1 MNLNNKVLIQLFVP
15 EIDETF
21 DLFIP
26 VNELLWKVKKLV
38 TKSVCDLTNGEIDP
52 QKEYV
57 LVNKITG
64 EIYKDNVIIRD
75 TNIRNA
81 TELVLL
87 LSK

>member
-1 MNLNNKVLIQLFVP
+1 MNNKVLIQLFVP

-38 TKSVCDLTNGEIDP
+38 VKSVYDLTNGGINP
-52 QKEYV
+52 QKEYI
-57 LVNKITG
+57 LINKITG
-64 EIYKDNVIIRD
+64 EVYKDNLVIRD

-81 TELVLL
+81 TEIVLL

>member
-1 MNLNNKVLIQLFVP
+1 MNNKVLIQLFVP

-26 VNELLWKVKKLV
+26 VNELLWKIKKLV
-38 TKSVCDLTNGEIDP
+38 VKSVYDLTNGEIDP
-52 QKEYV
+52 TKEYI
-57 LVNKITG
+57 LINKITG

-81 TELVLL
+81 TEIVLF

>member
-26 VNELLWKVKKLV
+26 VNELLWKVKKLL
-38 TKSVCDLTNGEIDP
+38 TKSVYDLTNGEINP
-52 QKEYV
+52 QKEYI

-64 EIYKDNVIIRD
+64 EIYKDNIVIRD

-81 TELVLL
+81 TEIVLL

>member
-1 MNLNNKVLIQLFVP
+1 MNNKVLIQLFVP

-38 TKSVCDLTNGEIDP
+38 VKSVYDLTNGEIDP
-52 QKEYV
+52 NREYI
-57 LVNKITG
+57 LINKITG
-64 EIYKDNVIIRD
+64 EIYKDNIVIRD

-81 TELVLL
+81 TEIVLL

>member
-1 MNLNNKVLIQLFVP
+1 MNNKVLIQLFVP

-26 VNELLWKVKKLV
+26 VNELLWKIKKLV
-38 TKSVCDLTNGEIDP
+38 VKSVYDLTNGEIDP
-52 QKEYV
+52 TKEYI
-57 LVNKITG
+57 LINKITG

-81 TELVLL
+81 TEIVLL

>member
-15 EIDETF
+15 EIDESF

-26 VNELLWKVKKLV
+26 VNELLWRVKKLV
-38 TKSVCDLTNGEIDP
+38 VKSIYDLTNGEIDP
-52 QKEYV
+52 KREYV
-57 LVNKITG
+57 LINKTTG
-64 EIYKDNVIIRD
+64 EIYKDNSIIRD

-87 LSK
+87 LAK